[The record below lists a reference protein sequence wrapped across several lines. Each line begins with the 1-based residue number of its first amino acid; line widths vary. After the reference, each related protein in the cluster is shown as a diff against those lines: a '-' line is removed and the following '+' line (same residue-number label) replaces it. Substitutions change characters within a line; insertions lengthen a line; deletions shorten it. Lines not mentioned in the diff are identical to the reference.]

1 MGGQELSGI
10 WKGKQN
16 KTKQRDAEAFTL
28 LFLPGRKVQSFLLS
42 TVLLPVSKKDN
53 PGILLPEEV
62 QTHAP
67 GGTDQLESTGKHF
80 LY

>member
-16 KTKQRDAEAFTL
+16 KTKQRDAEAFML

-42 TVLLPVSKKDN
+42 TVLLSVSKDN
-53 PGILLPEEV
+53 HAILLPEEE
-62 QTHAP
+62 QAHAR
-67 GGTDQLESTGKHF
+67 GETDQLESTGKHF
-80 LY
+80 LH

>member
-10 WKGKQN
+10 WKGYQN
-16 KTKQRDAEAFTL
+16 KTKQRDEEAFML

-42 TVLLPVSKKDN
+42 TVLLSVSKKDTHA
-53 PGILLPEEV
+53 ILLPEEE
-62 QTHAP
+62 QAHAS

-80 LY
+80 LN